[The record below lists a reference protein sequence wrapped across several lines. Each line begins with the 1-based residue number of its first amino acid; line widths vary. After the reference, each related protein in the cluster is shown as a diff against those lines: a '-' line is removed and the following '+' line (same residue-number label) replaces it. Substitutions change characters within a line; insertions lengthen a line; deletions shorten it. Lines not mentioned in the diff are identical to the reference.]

1 MYNKFHTP
9 RELAV
14 KPGDRVSVQGYR
26 GKVLEVFHTPNQKQ
40 WDGHSYVDIPDTE
53 STYVTVHFDESQDIA
68 GYRQYQNGTY
78 GGFTVIDD

>member
-1 MYNKFHTP
+1 MYNKFHTQ

-26 GKVLEVFHTPNQKQ
+26 GTVLEVFHSIHKEWNGTE
-40 WDGHSYVDIPDTE
+40 YVDVPGTE
-53 STYVTVHFDESQDIA
+53 STSVSVHFDESQDIA
-68 GYRQYQNGTY
+68 EYRQYQNGTY